1 MMNATLANASRAVSA
16 KVKSKACIAS
26 TIREQQPVVEA
37 ARAAYALANG
47 NLIAGIAD
55 DISGALAQKML
66 DALATKTE
74 AEAEFKIQM
83 DKWDEVGADLEANTA
98 HYHVKKKE
106 VDDAAFDAAQL
117 VQAARARD
125 AAEIEDIIQRI
136 RYAHSPSCTAPTAL
150 TRAPSFPHRSTAHSA
165 LPRTVVRLTDCVF
178 VCYAVQ

>member
-1 MMNATLANASRAVSA
+1 MMNTTLANASRAVNA
-16 KVKSKACIAS
+16 KVKSRTAIAS
-26 TIREQQPVVEA
+26 AIREAVPVVET

-47 NLIAGIAD
+47 NLVAGIAD

-106 VDDAAFDAAQL
+106 ADDAAFDAAQL

-125 AAEIEDIIQRI
+125 AAEIEHIIQLI
-136 RYAHSPSCTAPTAL
+136 RCAHSSPALLPPPSPARPAFRTVPLLTAPSPAPL
-150 TRAPSFPHRSTAHSA
+150 FVSQIVCLCVQRAR
-165 LPRTVVRLTDCVF
+165 
-178 VCYAVQ
+178 